1 MEAEAAEPFDNN
13 ANNQTCLVEK
23 PSQGNEQTLPV
34 ILIQEDKATN
44 NRDPEDQTDTRGTE
58 LLKASQWVKCIIK
71 EDFSQLKEEV
81 FNVFKETD
89 TSSSSHAENKP
100 SPSTLNLLK
109 EDLSQFK
116 EDVTS
121 IFSSPKETKCTDP
134 KTSRSAENSINRLS
148 FLNFK
153 DDLFNVFRM
162 GFSKEKDNRDAT
174 VQSDSSN
181 TFNETAKRTDKPFM
195 QTLFRRDQ
203 KISQKAENTVKLE
216 KTFSETTKEQVDD
229 GFRENLSEHKE
240 ETVNTLKPGNN
251 MADRLNKEEDSE
263 VDVTV
268 NSDEQKTSQFETQ
281 QSKETSS
288 TPQAAKQ
295 RCESEEWSDSNTVW
309 SAEDERI
316 TKEEEKQDEKP
327 EEDEEKEQQQQM
339 KPPEIVLWE
348 PLSSGSNL
356 LSPRNLDKDDM
367 RTRPGRD
374 FWALKNF
381 ACYLTLDPNTA
392 NSELRLTDRN
402 RKATRVWPDHRR
414 WEHPDQFELCPQ
426 VLCREG
432 LLDSVYWEVE
442 WSGGADIGVA
452 YNGIS
457 RKGVPA
463 SCLLGQGDGSWS
475 LECSEG
481 AYTPCHNNNRF
492 RSSSPQPFAHRVG
505 VYLNWSAGCLS
516 FYCVSRDTM
525 VHLHTFT
532 TTFTQPLYPCF
543 WLWAYDGSV
552 LLNQVELDWE
562 RLLQ

>member
-1 MEAEAAEPFDNN
+1 METEAVEPFDNN
-13 ANNQTCLVEK
+13 TNKQTCLVEK
-23 PSQGNEQTLPV
+23 PPRGNEQILPE
-34 ILIQEDKATN
+34 IHIQEDNATN
-44 NRDPEDQTDTRGTE
+44 DRDPEDQTDKNVRGRE
-58 LLKASQWVKCIIK
+58 LLNASQWFRSVIK
-71 EDFSQLKEEV
+71 ENFSQLKEEV
-81 FNVFKETD
+81 LSVLKEGD
-89 TSSSSHAENKP
+89 TSPSNQAKNKP
-100 SPSTLNLLK
+100 AFSTLNVLK
-109 EDLSQFK
+109 EDLSQVT

-121 IFSSPKETKCTDP
+121 IFSSPKETKCADP
-134 KTSRSAENSINRLS
+134 RTSRSPEKTINRLS

-153 DDLFNVFRM
+153 EDFFNDFRI
-162 GFSKEKDNRDAT
+162 GLSKGRENSDAT
-174 VQSDSSN
+174 AQSDSSN
-181 TFNETAKRTDKPFM
+181 TFKETAKRTDKPFM

-203 KISQKAENTVKLE
+203 KTSQKAENTVELE
-216 KTFSETTKEQVDD
+216 KTFSETTNEQAGD
-229 GFRENLSEHKE
+229 GCRGNLSQYNE
-240 ETVNTLKPGNN
+240 EMVDTHILSNN
-251 MADRLNKEEDSE
+251 MAHILNDEEDSE

-268 NSDEQKTSQFETQ
+268 CDEQKTSESEPQ
-281 QSKETSS
+281 QSKEANS
-288 TPQAAKQ
+288 TQPSTDVRVK
-295 RCESEEWSDSNTVW
+295 WSDSN
-309 SAEDERI
+309 SAEYDRI
-316 TKEEEKQDEKP
+316 TKKEEKQEEKP
-327 EEDEEKEQQQQM
+327 EEEGKKTEQQQQM
-339 KPPEIVLWE
+339 KPPNIYLWE

-356 LSPRNLDKDDM
+356 FSLRNLDQDDM
-367 RTRPGRD
+367 RTQPGRD
-374 FWALKNF
+374 FWAVKNF

-402 RKATRVWPDHRR
+402 RKATRVWSDHRR
-414 WEHPDQFELCPQ
+414 CEHPDRFELCPQ

-457 RKGVPA
+457 REGVPA
-463 SCLLGQGDGSWS
+463 SCLLGHGEGSWS
-475 LECSEG
+475 LECLEG

-492 RSSSPQPFAHRVG
+492 RSSSPQPFVHRVG

-516 FYCVSRDTM
+516 FYCVSQDTM